1 MLDALAGW
9 LGLALFGVALV
20 LTAGLEAAD
29 QLVSAGRGRRD
40 RHDRPQRR
48 RAQRVRWRLL
58 HVALVL
64 VVLAVAGA
72 TVARFY
78 VYVY

>member
-20 LTAGLEAAD
+20 LAAGLEVAD
-29 QLVSAGRGRRD
+29 QLVTAGRD
-40 RHDRPQRR
+40 RHDRPRR
-48 RAQRVRWRLL
+48 RRGRRIRWRLL
-58 HVALVL
+58 HVALAL
-64 VVLAVAGA
+64 VVLAVLGA

-78 VYVY
+78 VYIW

>member
-20 LTAGLEAAD
+20 LAAGLEVAD
-29 QLVSAGRGRRD
+29 QLVTAGRRD
-40 RHDRPQRR
+40 RHDRPARR

-58 HVALVL
+58 HVALAL
-64 VVLAVAGA
+64 VVLAVLGA
-72 TVARFY
+72 TMARFY

>member
-20 LTAGLEAAD
+20 LTAGLEVAD
-29 QLVSAGRGRRD
+29 QLA
-40 RHDRPQRR
+40 HADRPRPR
-48 RAQRVRWRLL
+48 GACRVRWRLL
-58 HVALVL
+58 HVALAL
-64 VVLAVAGA
+64 VVLAVIGA

>member
-9 LGLALFGVALV
+9 LGLALFGVALALAV
-20 LTAGLEAAD
+20 ALEVGD
-29 QLVSAGRGRRD
+29 QLAHAGRDHGRHR
-40 RHDRPQRR
+40 RGQR
-48 RAQRVRWRLL
+48 ARWRLM
-58 HVALVL
+58 H
-64 VVLAVAGA
+64 VVLAVVVLAVLGA

>member
-20 LTAGLEAAD
+20 LAAGLEVAD
-29 QLVSAGRGRRD
+29 QLVSAGRD
-40 RHDRPQRR
+40 RHDRPSRR

-58 HVALVL
+58 HVALAL
-64 VVLAVAGA
+64 VVLAVLGA